1 MNTSN
6 FNNSNNNITET
17 NLNNTAKPIND
28 LNSSINL
35 DSINKDIQSVVNNRI
50 SILEPTESS
59 NETIKFKTKTTS
71 TKQFDTEKTIESK
84 RLSVDSKQSIVI
96 LDHLKTVAFK

>member
-6 FNNSNNNITET
+6 FNNSNNNITDT

-71 TKQFDTEKTIESK
+71 TKQFDTEKTFESK
-84 RLSVDSKQSIVI
+84 RLSVDSK
-96 LDHLKTVAFK
+96 